1 MQNIKFDSKMLLFYS
16 NQDSDKTKSIW
27 TRQVKGFE
35 LYELFW
41 ILILFSI
48 GGFLIESFWCF
59 IKNGYIESRKG
70 LLFGPFCPIYGVGA
84 VVFLFLLNSFRANLL
99 KLALGSFFYGSLVE
113 YIFSFLQENL
123 FGSVSWD
130 YSNIPFNIN
139 GRVCLMYSIF
149 WTLSGILFIRYLY
162 PNVALLICLIPRP
175 EGELIASLLFIYICF
190 DVFISVSAILR
201 LVERSSFVQTNNIFY
216 KHLDKE
222 FNDIYLR
229 KIFPNMKFI

>member
-1 MQNIKFDSKMLLFYS
+1 MHNFKVDSKMLLFYS
-16 NQDSDKTKSIW
+16 NQDRDKSKSIW
-27 TRQVKGFE
+27 TKQIKGFE

-41 ILILFSI
+41 ILVLFSI
-48 GGFLIESFWCF
+48 GGFLIESFWCL

-70 LLFGPFCPIYGVGA
+70 LIFGPFCPIYGVGA
-84 VVFLFLLNSFRANLL
+84 VVFLFLLNSFRTNIL

-139 GRVCLMYSIF
+139 GRVCLMYSLF
-149 WTLSGILFIRYLY
+149 WTLSGILFIKYIY
-162 PNVALLICLIPRP
+162 PYIALLILCIPRQ
-175 EGELIASLLFIYICF
+175 EGEQVASLLLIYICF
-190 DVFISVSAILR
+190 DVFISISAILR
-201 LVERSSFVQTNNIFY
+201 SVGRSSLVQTNNILY
-216 KHLDKE
+216 KHLDRE